1 MITLLKR
8 YKVLTATL
16 VFAGLTLIATSA
28 LAAPAERTSPAFH
41 TTVFSA
47 AQVVAFQEGVG
58 LLDTTNGTVYELR
71 GDLDNAST
79 KLSWFLR
86 VPAIEGSS
94 GFLELQSPRFNRPD
108 ALFLVDAV
116 TGATWIFR
124 DRGNRNGS
132 WEAVTR

>member
-16 VFAGLTLIATSA
+16 VFAGLTLLATSA
-28 LAAPAERTSPAFH
+28 LAVPAQRTSPAFQA
-41 TTVFSA
+41 TVFSA
-47 AQVVAFQEGVG
+47 AQVVAFQQGVG

-86 VPAIEGSS
+86 VPAVEGGS
-94 GFLELQSPRFNRPD
+94 GFLQLQSPRWLRSD
-108 ALFLVDAV
+108 ALFLVDTV

-124 DRGNRNGS
+124 DRGNNNGS
-132 WEAVTR
+132 WDAVSR